1 MVFPSLS
8 RTGTHRICTTRN
20 TQRPGRST
28 TAVPGGGELLQCV
41 PTMRSAVD
49 GVHSTVGP
57 GDETDE
63 AARPH
68 RARLVPTLGVGGLR
82 GPRGAQPEVIRAI

>member
-49 GVHSTVGP
+49 GVPSTGLGRVMRRTRQRGLTVLVLYP
-57 GDETDE
+57 LLASEACGVP
-63 AARPH
+63 AARN
-68 RARLVPTLGVGGLR
+68 
-82 GPRGAQPEVIRAI
+82 PR